1 MVKRVL
7 ILIVLLLSVAGL
19 LLAYNE
25 SARQGASDDS
35 ASLSGVWV
43 WVKDSDG
50 QTPVKGAVVTLLF
63 NAQGTLDFSAFKPG
77 QEVEDHGRWSVAGQT
92 RDGGL
97 ISLEL
102 AEMGI
107 KVEGKPYRLN
117 GDVLTLPFTIVNQV
131 PGTSEWHRRASKPV
145 NTDDFIAVA
154 YDVYERALESGASD
168 EAAADAAVN
177 ALSNGEFALDARRTA
192 PATFFAWNKSS
203 QGQGYSGVLYAAEPL
218 PLAAAKKARLAKVKA
233 NAPKTGLIVRKE
245 RGGRVYYILLKFKMP
260 KSDEFKT
267 QSPELPIQAGNFVK
281 DPRTHLYMQPG
292 PGRSDPAKPTAALL
306 FPMNSQKNYRKG
318 RYFVFKNLGED
329 PAVLN
334 KQFLRAGYNQGD
346 IKVAVDAQ
354 VTPKVIAD
362 VLSANPGTFYI
373 STHGVQFTLE
383 DGSPGFM
390 MASGTKVVPK
400 AGQSLDDALVQAVQ
414 SLGLPEYLLDS
425 LSPVT
430 LPTDRFDHDV
440 FLGVSNPFFEALR
453 AHGGWDMSRSLVYL
467 DACESTALPEPK
479 AGPVPAD
486 KVPATVRLFQA
497 KALIGWK
504 TTSDPF
510 VGVRYSQHFFRQ
522 AVRKTHSAREI
533 WDHIWRVLT
542 TRRSMYQEDKDLD
555 SNYASERAALAS
567 EVKIFD
573 AYGSNQQP
581 YERLTDVV
589 HWLVWLGRWNQD
601 PEKAAWNLE
610 SCFKDV
616 WKNGKKGRLGTS
628 PLCNEGYLGSH
639 IPLADEVKEARQL
652 LNGLPEGIV
661 GERWTLADKLA
672 YLKPV
677 GTPYDR

>member
-1 MVKRVL
+1 MAKRVL
-7 ILIVLLLSVAGL
+7 ILIVLLLSGAGL

-25 SARQGASDDS
+25 SVRAAAADDFP
-35 ASLSGVWV
+35 SLSGVWV

-63 NAQGTLDFSAFKPG
+63 NAQGSLDFSAFKPG
-77 QEVEDHGRWSVAGQT
+77 EEVEDHGRWSVAGQT

-107 KVEGKPYRLN
+107 KVEGKPYRLS

-154 YDVYERALESGASD
+154 YDVYEKALESGASD
-168 EAAADAAVN
+168 EAAADAVVN
-177 ALSNGEFALDARRTA
+177 ALSNGEFALDVRRTA
-192 PATFFAWNKSS
+192 PTAFFARNKSS
-203 QGQGYSGVLYAAEPL
+203 QGQGYSGVLYAAEPS
-218 PLAAAKKARLAKVKA
+218 PVPAPKKKARLAEVKA
-233 NAPKTGLIVRKE
+233 NDQKSGLIVRKE

-260 KSDEFKT
+260 KSDEFET
-267 QSPELPIQAGNFVK
+267 QSPELPIQAGNFAK
-281 DPRTHLYMQPG
+281 DPRTHLYMLPG
-292 PGRSDPAKPTAALL
+292 PGRSDPDKPTAALL
-306 FPMNSQKNYRKG
+306 FPMNSQKNFRKG
-318 RYFVFKNLGED
+318 RYFVFKDLGED

-334 KQFLRAGYNQGD
+334 RQFLRAGYNQGD

-354 VTPKVIAD
+354 VTPKLLAD

-373 STHGVQFTLE
+373 STHGMQIKKE

-390 MASGTKVVPK
+390 MASGTKVVPR
-400 AGQSLDDALVQAVQ
+400 AGQSMDDALVQAVRG
-414 SLGLPEYLLDS
+414 LGLPEYLLDS
-425 LSPVT
+425 LSQVT
-430 LPTDRFDHDV
+430 LPTDRFEYDV
-440 FLGVSNPFFEALR
+440 FLGVANPFFEALR

-467 DACESTALPEPK
+467 DACESTALPKPK

-497 KALIGWK
+497 RTLIGWK

-555 SNYASERAALAS
+555 SDSARERAVLAS

-573 AYGSNQQP
+573 AYGSDQRP
-581 YERLTDVV
+581 YARLTDVV

-601 PEKAAWNLE
+601 PEKASGNLE
-610 SCFKDV
+610 SCFKNA
-616 WKNGKKGRLGTS
+616 WSIKKKGLGTS
-628 PLCNEGYLGSH
+628 PLCNAGYLGSH
-639 IPLADEVKEARQL
+639 RPTADEVKEARQL

-661 GERWTLADKLA
+661 GGRWTLADKLA